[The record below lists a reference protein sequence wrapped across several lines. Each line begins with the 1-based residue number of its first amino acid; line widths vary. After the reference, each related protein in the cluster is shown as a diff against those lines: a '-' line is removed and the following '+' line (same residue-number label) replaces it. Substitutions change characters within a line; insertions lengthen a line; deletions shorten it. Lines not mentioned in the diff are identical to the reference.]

1 MTMANSRRRY
11 AFNRTRQ
18 AFLASDLR
26 VADTHWMRLKGLIGS
41 RVGDFDRGQGL
52 WIIPSHGVHTMFMQF
67 PIDVLYL
74 DENNVVLHTEENVR
88 PWRVTPIR
96 TGASSV
102 LELPARTLFV
112 SGTAVGDEIEI
123 RPIEP

>member
-1 MTMANSRRRY
+1 MTMADSRRRY

-18 AFLASDLR
+18 AFLASDLQ
-26 VADTHWMRLKGLIGS
+26 VADTHWTRLRGLLGQCLE
-41 RVGDFDRGQGL
+41 RGQGL
-52 WIIPSHGVHTMFMQF
+52 WIIPCRGVHTLFMKF

-74 DENNVVLHTEENVR
+74 DENNFVLHTEENVR

-123 RPIEP
+123 RRVES

>member
-1 MTMANSRRRY
+1 MTTADSRRRY

-18 AFLASDLR
+18 AFLASDVR
-26 VADTHWMRLKGLIGS
+26 VADTHWMRLKGLIGKP
-41 RVGDFDRGQGL
+41 VQDFDRGQGL
-52 WIIPSHGVHTMFMQF
+52 WIIPSQGVHTMFMQF

-88 PWRVTPIR
+88 PWRLTPIR
-96 TGASSV
+96 TAASSV

-112 SGTAVGDEIEI
+112 SGTAVGDELEI
-123 RPIEP
+123 RLVGS

>member
-1 MTMANSRRRY
+1 MADSRRY

-26 VADTHWMRLKGLIGS
+26 VADTHWMRLKGLIGMH
-41 RVGDFDRGQGL
+41 VGDFNRGQGL
-52 WIIPSHGVHTMFMQF
+52 WIVPCQGVHTMFMQF

-74 DENNVVLHTEENVR
+74 DENNLVLHMEENVR
-88 PWRVTPIR
+88 PWRLTPFR

-102 LELPARTLFV
+102 LELPGRTLFV
-112 SGTAVGDEIEI
+112 SGTAVGDAIEI
-123 RPIEP
+123 SPAES

>member
-1 MTMANSRRRY
+1 MADSRRY

-26 VADTHWMRLKGLIGS
+26 VADTHWMRLKGLIGT
-41 RVGDFDRGQGL
+41 RGGDFNRGQGL
-52 WIIPSHGVHTMFMQF
+52 WIIPCQGVHTMFMQF

-74 DENNVVLHTEENVR
+74 DENNLVLHSEENVR
-88 PWRVTPIR
+88 PWRLTPVRI
-96 TGASSV
+96 GASSV
-102 LELPARTLFV
+102 LELPARTLFL

-123 RPIEP
+123 RSLES

>member
-1 MTMANSRRRY
+1 MADARRRY

-18 AFLASDLR
+18 SFLASDLKL
-26 VADTHWMRLKGLIGS
+26 ADTHWTRLKGLLG
-41 RVGDFDRGQGL
+41 RTLGEFDCGQGL
-52 WIIPSHGVHTMFMQF
+52 WIIPCQGVHTMFMQF

-96 TGASSV
+96 TRASSV
-102 LELPARTLFV
+102 LELPARTVFA

-123 RPIEP
+123 SSVEA

>member
-1 MTMANSRRRY
+1 MANSHQRY

-26 VADTHWMRLKGLIGS
+26 LADTHWMRLKGLIGT
-41 RVGDFDRGQGL
+41 RVDDFNCGQGL
-52 WIIPSHGVHTMFMQF
+52 WIVPCQGVHTMLMQF

-74 DENNVVLHTEENVR
+74 DEHNVVVHLEENVR
-88 PWRVTPIR
+88 PWRLTPIR
-96 TGASSV
+96 IKAASV
-102 LELPARTLFV
+102 LELPGRTLFS

-123 RPIEP
+123 TLVES